1 MVWIHFDN
9 EIPKFE
15 GFCLEIIH
23 KPGLIWYWNWTWYH
37 FGIKSRFSINFSIE
51 IKLKSILCLVSKFWY
66 HALLLPIWCWNYVL
80 GANFALFITPFL
92 VSKSSLTSSFH
103 QFVCQFATSIL
114 NLSSLSFVFHIF
126 VHLHPSL
133 MNFQHLH
140 LPPITLGYLGC
151 LDICLICVFY
161 PLFAAFY
168 TRFKH

>member
-1 MVWIHFDN
+1 M
-9 EIPKFE
+9 
-15 GFCLEIIH
+15 
-23 KPGLIWYWNWTWYH
+23 IWYWNWTWYH

-114 NLSSLSFVFHIF
+114 NLSSLSLRFSYFCASSSLSWISSISTFLPLPLGIWVVLIFAWFVFFTHF
-126 VHLHPSL
+126 L
-133 MNFQHLH
+133 
-140 LPPITLGYLGC
+140 LPFI
-151 LDICLICVFY
+151 LDSNIS
-161 PLFAAFY
+161 P
-168 TRFKH
+168 TNKG